1 MRKQDDREVATA
13 HRRGNTE
20 FEFPLVIRDRQ
31 SYRADRDG
39 GDCRI
44 HGKPPSF
51 VDKIVHVISRFIC
64 LQANVGWLFRAS
76 WSIAPYILMRSNAPY
91 DKPFMLDGT
100 LTEREKTAT
109 SAEGTPKRRVRADA
123 QRSEDAVLEAAKALF
138 AEAGVD
144 ATVRQI
150 ADRAGV
156 GMGTLYRRFPKRSD
170 LIAAVFR
177 REVDACAAEAATLA
191 TRYTPGEALE
201 RWLKRYAQFLG
212 TKKGLAVALHSGDPA
227 FDELP
232 AYFRAH
238 FEPALA
244 SLLDAAAATK
254 EVRDDVEPYDLLRAI
269 GNLGV
274 ATGEDGAAHAGRIL
288 NLLIDGLRHRQS
300 HS

>member
-1 MRKQDDREVATA
+1 MPDVEEAA
-13 HRRGNTE
+13 IGPE
-20 FEFPLVIRDRQ
+20 
-31 SYRADRDG
+31 A
-39 GDCRI
+39 
-44 HGKPPSF
+44 
-51 VDKIVHVISRFIC
+51 
-64 LQANVGWLFRAS
+64 
-76 WSIAPYILMRSNAPY
+76 
-91 DKPFMLDGT
+91 
-100 LTEREKTAT
+100 
-109 SAEGTPKRRVRADA
+109 TPKRRVRADA
-123 QRSEDAVLEAAKALF
+123 QRNEDAVLEAAKALF

-191 TRYTPGEALE
+191 ARHGPGKALE

-227 FDELP
+227 FDALP

-244 SLLDAAAATK
+244 SLLDAAAAAGDM
-254 EVRDDVEPYDLLRAI
+254 RDDVEPYDLLRAI

-274 ATGEDGAAHAGRIL
+274 ATGADGVAHAERIL
-288 NLLIDGLRHRQS
+288 DLLIDGLRYRTPRS
-300 HS
+300 